1 VFSFVYF
8 MCTYGRLTLS
18 MIFVDYLQKKF
29 LVVEEVWFWG
39 EITLLD
45 STLYSFGVLF
55 RFGE

>member
-1 VFSFVYF
+1 VFPFVYF

>member
-1 VFSFVYF
+1 
-8 MCTYGRLTLS
+8 

-29 LVVEEVWFWG
+29 FVVEEVWFWG